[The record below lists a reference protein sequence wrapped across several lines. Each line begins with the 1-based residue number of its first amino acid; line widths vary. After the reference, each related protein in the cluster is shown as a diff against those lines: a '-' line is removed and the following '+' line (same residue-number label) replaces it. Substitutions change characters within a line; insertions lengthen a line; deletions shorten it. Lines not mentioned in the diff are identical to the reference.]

1 MKKDTWLHLT
11 FTAVGLTTVII
22 GFPSCA
28 FSDSPVGAS
37 SMTPSTSTQ
46 HVLYHQPSNQPGAQ
60 QPNDQNRLGV
70 AQTNEDTSLERDP
83 HPGWGP
89 VNFLGGRW

>member
-1 MKKDTWLHLT
+1 MKKDTWLRLT
-11 FTAVGLTTVII
+11 FSAVGLITVIL

-28 FSDSPVGAS
+28 FLDSRMGASPV
-37 SMTPSTSTQ
+37 TPSTSTQ
-46 HVLYHQPSNQPGAQ
+46 HVSHHQPSNQPGAQ
-60 QPNDQNRLGV
+60 PLNDQNKLGV

-89 VNFLGGRW
+89 VNFLGGRL